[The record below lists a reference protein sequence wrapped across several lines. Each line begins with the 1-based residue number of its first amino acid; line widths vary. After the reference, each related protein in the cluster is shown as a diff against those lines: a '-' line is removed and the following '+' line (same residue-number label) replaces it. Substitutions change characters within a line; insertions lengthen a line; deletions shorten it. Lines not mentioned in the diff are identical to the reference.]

1 MKITT
6 QAEYEA
12 AIARIQELSGAL
24 EDTPEESEL
33 AALADAADAWDA
45 GKGGEVV
52 GDDSTALPPARSP
65 A

>member
-33 AALADAADAWDA
+33 AALADAADAWDRA
-45 GKGGEVV
+45 KGGEVAC
-52 GDDSTALPPARSP
+52 DAATA
-65 A
+65 